1 MKIILTLIFIFMFL
15 FFSCQPKQELT
26 LNDYLTL
33 PVWDKEEEALNIIKE
48 ISYEDSLEDLTQ
60 NISKAG
66 SLMLEVKDEIS
77 NITSSDDRVT
87 ELNRVQ
93 ISFCTVY
100 QELAEDF
107 IKNQDIKAIYRLR
120 EADEIFNQFIW
131 LLEKY
136 GEEK

>member
-1 MKIILTLIFIFMFL
+1 MKIILTLIFIFMCL